1 LKRFTGSD
9 TGSSPR
15 NRLSLR
21 VKLFLAILLVALVC
35 VAASAVL
42 SNVLSQRQIGEFV
55 REQGLETPATGTAP
69 GSSTTPYPPGAPG
82 AQPAPGSPGTQ
93 VPGQPPPPPPRP
105 RNINLSFL
113 LAGALG
119 LVLALTLSYTLAGR
133 ISRPLSKLTAA
144 ARRITGGNYGERL
157 DVGGGVEV
165 AELEDA
171 LNSLT
176 EGLQRNEKLRSNMVE
191 DIAHELR
198 NPLATLRGQLEMLQA
213 GRIECDRE
221 LADSLMEDA
230 LLLSRLVEDLRQL
243 SLVEAGQLELDIQPV
258 AVDDAVREVLA
269 RFETEAST
277 RGVPIGHTVASDLPA
292 VMADRLRLAQVLGNL
307 VGNSLTHTPAGGSV
321 TVGASLQDGAVVLS
335 VSDTGAGISAEELPF
350 IFERFYRADRSRA
363 RATGGAGLG
372 LSIARSLVEAQGGQI
387 WAESETGEGT
397 TIFFTL
403 PAVT

>member
-1 LKRFTGSD
+1 MKRSTGSD
-9 TGSSPR
+9 TGSSPI

-69 GSSTTPYPPGAPG
+69 GSSTTPY
-82 AQPAPGSPGTQ
+82 SPGTQ

-144 ARRITGGNYGERL
+144 ARRITGGDYGERL

-277 RGVPIGHTVASDLPA
+277 RGVPMGHSVASDLPA
-292 VMADRLRLAQVLGNL
+292 VRADRLRLAQVLGNL

-321 TVGASLQDGAVVLS
+321 TVGASLQDGAVVVS
-335 VSDTGAGISAEELPF
+335 VSSGKCGPCC
-350 IFERFYRADRSRA
+350 
-363 RATGGAGLG
+363 
-372 LSIARSLVEAQGGQI
+372 SIAPSDRA
-387 WAESETGEGT
+387 
-397 TIFFTL
+397 
-403 PAVT
+403 